1 MELIFATH
9 NQNKVKEISAILPS
23 IIELKSLNDLNFT
36 NQIPETSKTLKGNAL
51 IKARTIFNKF
61 QRDCFA
67 DDTGLEVEVLN
78 GAPGAKSARFAGNK
92 KSDEDNIFKLLK
104 ELKYQDNTKA
114 QFRTVIALI
123 YKHEEFIF
131 EGIIKGKIID
141 EIKGE
146 NGFGYDSIFQPEHH
160 LLSFAEISTE
170 EKNKISHRAI
180 AFKKLID
187 FLKVKTKINY

>member
-23 IIELKSLNDLNFT
+23 VIKLKSLNDLNFT
-36 NQIPETSKTLKGNAL
+36 DQIPETSKTLKGNAL

-67 DDTGLEVEVLN
+67 DDTGLEVEALN
-78 GAPGAKSARFAGNK
+78 GAPGVYSARFAGNK
-92 KSDEDNIFKLLK
+92 KKDEDNISKLLK
-104 ELKYQDNTKA
+104 ELLNHDNTKA

-123 YKHEEFIF
+123 YNRKEFIF
-131 EGIIKGKIID
+131 EGIIKGKIIN
-141 EIKGE
+141 EIKGD
-146 NGFGYDSIFQPEHH
+146 NGFGYDPIFQPEHH
-160 LLSFAEISTE
+160 SLSFAELSTE

-180 AFKKLID
+180 AFRKLID
-187 FLKVKTKINY
+187 FLKGKN

>member
-9 NQNKVKEISAILPS
+9 NQNKVKEITAILPQN
-23 IIELKSLNDLNFT
+23 IELKSLNDLNFT
-36 NQIPETSKTLKGNAL
+36 DQIQETSKTLKGNAL

-78 GAPGAKSARFAGNK
+78 GAPGVYSARFAGNK
-92 KSDEDNIFKLLK
+92 KRDEDNIFKLLK
-104 ELKYQDNTKA
+104 ELENHDNTEA
-114 QFRTVIALI
+114 QFRTVIVLI
-123 YKHEEFIF
+123 FNHEEFIF
-131 EGIIKGKIID
+131 EGIIKGKIIN
-141 EIKGE
+141 EIKGD
-146 NGFGYDSIFQPEHH
+146 NGFGYDSVFQPEHH

-180 AFKKLID
+180 AFRKLID
-187 FLKVKTKINY
+187 FLKVKT